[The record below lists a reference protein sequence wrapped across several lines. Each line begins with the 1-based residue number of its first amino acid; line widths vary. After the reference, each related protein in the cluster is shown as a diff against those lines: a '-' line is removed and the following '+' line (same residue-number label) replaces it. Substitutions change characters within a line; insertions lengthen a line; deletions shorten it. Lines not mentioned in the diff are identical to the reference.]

1 MLPNEDAIKGFDP
14 YEILEIDASASDI
27 QIRKAF
33 K

>member
-27 QIRKAF
+27 
-33 K
+33 